1 MEKKDIYIV
10 GKKLGLNLDD
20 INNVLN
26 YELVNNEQAN
36 LSCGPNWYWPGT
48 LYGTV
53 SIHNFQIKKDSV
65 NKKNSEKLKINYYSN
80 NFVTGFP

>member
-53 SIHNFQIKKDSV
+53 SIHNF
-65 NKKNSEKLKINYYSN
+65 
-80 NFVTGFP
+80 

>member
-1 MEKKDIYIV
+1 MEKKDLYIF

-36 LSCGPNWYWPGT
+36 LSCGPGMYWPGT

-53 SIHNFQIKKDSV
+53 SIHNF
-65 NKKNSEKLKINYYSN
+65 
-80 NFVTGFP
+80 